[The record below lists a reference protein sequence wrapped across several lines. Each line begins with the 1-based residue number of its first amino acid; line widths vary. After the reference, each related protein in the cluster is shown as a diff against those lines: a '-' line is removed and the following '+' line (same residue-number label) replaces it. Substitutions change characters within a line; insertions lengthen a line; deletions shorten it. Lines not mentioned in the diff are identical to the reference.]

1 MMRDQRGFTLI
12 EMMVV
17 VAIVLILTALMIGV
31 NGKPYG
37 GNPRTVS
44 DEISSVFNTCK
55 MRAVSSRRWTRCR
68 VTPTSVTIHQW
79 SNTGMTSPG
88 ASPTTPCAST
98 PVYPCY
104 QYVQNYDLPNGITV
118 WGNTTT
124 ACATAPCTGAPTA
137 VAASTYTFDIDFKPD
152 GSSTGG
158 TIYVADAA
166 KNESYRVVVYTATG
180 SSYMRSG
187 W

>member
-1 MMRDQRGFTLI
+1 MRTQRGFTLI
-12 EMMVV
+12 ELMVV
-17 VAIVLILTALMIGV
+17 VAIVLVLAGIMFGI

-44 DEISSVFNTCK
+44 DELTSVFNTCK

-68 VTPTSVTIHQW
+68 VSPSAVTTYQW

-88 ASPTTPCAST
+88 ASPTLCGTL
-98 PVYPCY
+98 PCY
-104 QYVQNYDLPNGITV
+104 QYVQNFALPTGITV
-118 WGNTTT
+118 WGNTATPCTT
-124 ACATAPCTGAPTA
+124 ALQPCAGAPTA
-137 VAASTYTFDIDFKPD
+137 LAISTYTFDIDFKPD

-158 TIYVADAA
+158 TVYVSDNVG
-166 KNESYRVVVYTATG
+166 NEKWRVLTYTASG
-180 SSYMRSG
+180 AAYARSG